1 MATEGG
7 PNIITDGL
15 VLALDAANIKS
26 FKGEPTTNLVTDP
39 LNITSGF
46 GSGAGV
52 TRATGTLLNF
62 TGQNN
67 AGTITGNGTAS
78 YVAYVGNIGATTGNK
93 YTTTWYLKA
102 GTKTSVDLNWGG
114 AHNGN
119 RTNFTINLLTGA
131 VTNLTLASGETYSVE
146 SSNNG
151 FYKISYSSTLT
162 GANYYPQISIT
173 TSVDYLIFGGIQIEQ
188 KPYATP
194 FVNGTRG
201 TTVATGGGWADLSAN
216 GNNGELLNGVRENS
230 NNLGSLVFDG
240 SNDYIQTPL
249 TGTYTQILFEFWG
262 FFDDPNLNMLLREES
277 AFGDWTSNRVHFGTR
292 WTGSNAGM
300 HFNVN
305 GVWQTTPTTNLR
317 YGWNH
322 YVLVYDT
329 VNNLKRVYLNNILS
343 SSHATNP
350 QT

>member
-1 MATEGG
+1 MFTG

-78 YVAYVGNIGATTGNK
+78 WVAYVGNIGATTGNK

-173 TSVDYLIFGGIQIEQ
+173 TSVGYLIFGGIQIEQ

-201 TTVATGGGWADLSAN
+201 TTVATGGGWADRS
-216 GNNGELLNGVRENS
+216 GNSNHGELVNGPTYS
-230 NNLGSLVFDG
+230 SDDGGSIVFDG
-240 SNDYIQTPL
+240 VDDYVS
-249 TGTYTQILFEFWG
+249 IL
-262 FFDDPNLNMLLREES
+262 NN
-277 AFGDWTSNRVHFGTR
+277 
-292 WTGSNAGM
+292 
-300 HFNVN
+300 
-305 GVWQTTPTTNLR
+305 
-317 YGWNH
+317 
-322 YVLVYDT
+322 
-329 VNNLKRVYLNNILS
+329 NNLVLL
-343 SSHATNP
+343 
-350 QT
+350 